1 MSRSY
6 SVKEASLI
14 LGFST
19 NSIYKFLSEGR
30 LRSNRGNSQT
40 GRFKI
45 PHASLEKFV
54 GTPLLEEAVDQ
65 ALAEH
70 TLDNTQIKKETG
82 VPVTSA
88 LRTIEKL
95 PEPPP
100 ETAISLKIVRGL
112 ILAGLTVILL
122 DTLVSNDF
130 SLFQQLL
137 RLGLMAILIVLTY
150 QFGGL
155 SHSA

>member
-19 NSIYKFLSEGR
+19 NSIYKFLDQGR
-30 LRSNRGNSQT
+30 LRSSRGNSAT
-40 GRFKI
+40 GRFRI
-45 PHASLEKFV
+45 PHSSLEKFV
-54 GTPLLEEAVDQ
+54 GTTLAEEAIDL

-70 TLDNTQIKKETG
+70 TLDNTQMKKEFSTPTDKVLTAPQSQI
-82 VPVTSA
+82 VPPA
-88 LRTIEKL
+88 D
-95 PEPPP
+95 
-100 ETAISLKIVRGL
+100 TAIPLKIIRGL
-112 ILAGLTVILL
+112 ILIGLAIILI
-122 DTLVSNDF
+122 DALVSDNF

-137 RLGLMAILIVLTY
+137 RLGLLAILIVLTY

-155 SHSA
+155 SHNT